1 MICKYVPFI
10 VTPPNDV
17 TAIMV
22 TNSSAIILWVE
33 PSALVE
39 NGPTLRRYDIL

>member
-1 MICKYVPFI
+1 MICKYVLFI
-10 VTPPNDV
+10 VTPPNNV

-22 TNSSAIILWVE
+22 TNSSAIILRAE

-39 NGPTLRRYDIL
+39 NGPTLKRYDIL